1 MPGGS
6 VTLDGIDLNDI
17 YYGGAG
23 IAAAVDM
30 YRSLELPIIPALA
43 LQWPEQI
50 IKYGLS
56 ERNGFQVLG
65 PGQLPD
71 RKFVELAAFTPTV
84 KKYGYGV
91 ASDFDTLR
99 RSTGREIMMA
109 FNRPMKEDPENVFYR
124 MLEKLLVNPGTSN
137 AGYGLYNGE
146 FSSEEK
152 VTAPP
157 QHGQHV
163 FSANHT
169 HYLVS
174 GTQSVFA
181 ITDINRAKAHIKHHG
196 NNGNIVAFINS
207 TGTEDLENAA
217 SWQGTSITRS
227 PVSDS
232 VAINGFS
239 RIYQLN
245 GVTFHETEMMPDDY
259 VLFCEASNPDQFN
272 RLLVMFEP
280 ANIRGLNMHPGNNPQ
295 YPIIDSS
302 WDRWFGVKVMNRGA
316 GVAMWYGA
324 HGGGAY
330 TSPTIVG

>member
-124 MLEKLLVNPGTSN
+124 MLEKLLMNPGTN
-137 AGYGLYNGE
+137 NVGYGLYNGQ

-163 FSANHT
+163 FSTNHT
-169 HYLVS
+169 HYLAS
-174 GTQSVFA
+174 ATQQVFA
-181 ITDINRAKAHIKHHG
+181 LTDVTRAKTHIKHHG

-207 TGTEDLENAA
+207 TGVEDLENAA
-217 SWQGTSITRS
+217 SWQGTNITRS
-227 PVSDS
+227 PVSDG

-239 RIYQLN
+239 TTFQLN
-245 GVTFHETEMMPDDY
+245 GVVFHETEMMPDDY
-259 VLFCEASNPDQFN
+259 VLFCEASNADQFQ

-280 ANIRGLNMHPGNNPQ
+280 ANIRGLNMHPGLHSQ

-302 WDRWFGVKVMNRGA
+302 WDRWFGIKVMNRGA
-316 GVAMWYGA
+316 AVALYYGA
-324 HGGGAY
+324 HSGTY
-330 TSPTIVG
+330 VNPTIVG